1 MNNVQSSPTPWFGI
15 SLGLMGIIVGYGIG
29 TYNAGPVVAQ
39 PATGQV
45 AAVPSVPEAPAA
57 PSTPPTVDDDAS
69 IGDDGAKVTIVEFT
83 DYQCPFCGRHYT
95 DTYSQIK
102 KDYIDT
108 GKIKY
113 VTRDFPLSF
122 HPHAEIAAEASE
134 CAADQNKF
142 WEMHDKLFGTQAVW
156 SNLPDAKPTFAQY
169 ATDLKLD
176 VTKFSDCLTAGT
188 HKEEIQKDM
197 ADGMASGVNGTPG
210 FWVLGPDGKTQ
221 LISGAVPYATF
232 KQAID
237 AML

>member
-1 MNNVQSSPTPWFGI
+1 MNNVQSAGTPWFGI
-15 SLGLMGIIVGYGIG
+15 SLGLMGIIVGYAIG

-39 PATGQV
+39 PAGQV
-45 AAVPSVPEAPAA
+45 VAQPTVPDAPAA
-57 PSTPPTVDDDAS
+57 PSNPATVDDDAVL
-69 IGDDGAKVTIVEFT
+69 GDDSAKVTIVEFT
-83 DYQCPFCGRHYT
+83 DYQCPFCSRHYT
-95 DTYSQIK
+95 DTYGQIK

-122 HPHAEIAAEASE
+122 HPHAEVAAEASE
-134 CAADQNKF
+134 CAADQGKF
-142 WEMHDKLFGTQAVW
+142 WEMHDKLFGGQASW
-156 SNLPDAKPTFAQY
+156 SNLADAKPTFTQY

-176 VTKFSDCLTAGT
+176 VTKFNDCVNSGKY
-188 HKEEIQKDM
+188 KEEVQKDM

-232 KQAID
+232 KQAVD